1 MKKQLILLAAMTV
14 ALTGC
19 YKPMTRSMGATL
31 MPLPLMHRSS
41 PDSSAQ
47 ELSVTASGFYGHTD
61 DAYNVENLNAF
72 GGNIGLTYRMGG
84 KLSPFFLNVAAG
96 VFGGSLHF
104 GCDASYRCLRDS
116 ESDEDYVAWL
126 ESKEGRE
133 SYSFWNMQERI
144 LTGADFRLGYLII
157 GAAVGFQLYEGSS
170 DYDSRRAMLD
180 NEGLMECRGGD
191 FGADLISSFWL
202 GTYLGRQG
210 QYGNLVVEYTR
221 NYKDVY
227 ADVLASIK
235 WTYTHPSG
243 FFGGVARNDLIKY
256 SVYAGKQFVF

>member
-116 ESDEDYVAWL
+116 ESDE
-126 ESKEGRE
+126 
-133 SYSFWNMQERI
+133 ERI

-210 QYGNLVVEYTR
+210 QYGILVVEYTR

-256 SVYAGKQFVF
+256 SVFAGKQFVF